1 MLSFNKV
8 AGVGVFPWI
17 LVKFKNI
24 YFVQNLRVTTFVL
37 LKLTQF
43 GFCIVCELRWFV
55 QHIDFVAWFYLF
67 LKTTLIWN
75 LVFLNSDLSF

>member
-8 AGVGVFPWI
+8 AGMGVFPWI

-43 GFCIVCELRWFV
+43 GCIVCELR
-55 QHIDFVAWFYLF
+55 
-67 LKTTLIWN
+67 
-75 LVFLNSDLSF
+75 

>member
-43 GFCIVCELRWFV
+43 GFLYCVWIALVC
-55 QHIDFVAWFYLF
+55 
-67 LKTTLIWN
+67 TTH
-75 LVFLNSDLSF
+75 